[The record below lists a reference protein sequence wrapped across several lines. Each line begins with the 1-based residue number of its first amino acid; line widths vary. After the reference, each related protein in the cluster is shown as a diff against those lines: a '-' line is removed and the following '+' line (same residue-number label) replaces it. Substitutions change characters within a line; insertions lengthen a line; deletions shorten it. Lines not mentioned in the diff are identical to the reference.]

1 MISRE
6 ILEIKK
12 QFTPE
17 NCTISRMC
25 MCYVDHEKNRQY
37 EDARSFL
44 TLQEEET
51 FKYLEIFKQTL
62 TGTLG
67 KKLINME
74 FPLSQ
79 EEPGGTQEFL
89 YRLRESKLNDEVLI
103 DEFYNKI
110 IDNFDYGENY
120 YIILIHATYDVPG
133 KATDGSEMFDASDNI
148 YEYIL
153 CSICP
158 VKLAKAGLSY
168 DVDQNAVVG
177 RTRDWVVEPPM
188 KGFLFPAFNDRTAD
202 IHQALYFTKK
212 PEELQPKLIEELL
225 GSDIPLSA
233 KNQKATFNEVIS
245 TTLGSEC
252 DLEMAKIIHDQ
263 LQDMVEINKSEPEPL
278 ELDKYDM
285 RLLLEKS
292 GVSDEKLD
300 KVEQVFEDVAGE
312 KRRLMATNVAST
324 RKFTI
329 EMPDVWIKVSPD
341 RTDLV
346 QTKIIDDRKCIVIP
360 INDHVEVNGLELE
373 ISDAEDES
381 VVVTGN
387 IAINQMETTV
397 YEDKTSQIEQ
407 ESSEID
413 ADMAV
418 ATEEIPF

>member
-25 MCYVDHEKNRQY
+25 MCYVDHEKTRKY
-37 EDARSFL
+37 EDSRSFL
-44 TLQEEET
+44 TLEEEEA

-74 FPLSQ
+74 FPLAQ
-79 EEPGGTQEFL
+79 EEPGGTQNFL
-89 YRLRESKLNDEVLI
+89 YRLRESRLDDDVLL

-292 GVSDEKLD
+292 GVTDEKLD
-300 KVEQVFEDVAGE
+300 KVEQIFEDVAGE
-312 KRRLMATNVAST
+312 RRRLMATNVAST

-373 ISDAEDES
+373 LSGQEGENSTIKEIEHSDSDASQQKEAE
-381 VVVTGN
+381 
-387 IAINQMETTV
+387 NQDLAVET
-397 YEDKTSQIEQ
+397 D
-407 ESSEID
+407 
-413 ADMAV
+413 
-418 ATEEIPF
+418 EIPF